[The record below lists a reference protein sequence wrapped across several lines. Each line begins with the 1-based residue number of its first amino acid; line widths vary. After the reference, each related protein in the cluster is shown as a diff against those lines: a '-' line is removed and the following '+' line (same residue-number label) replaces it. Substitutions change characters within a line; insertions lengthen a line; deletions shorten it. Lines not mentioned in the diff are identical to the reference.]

1 MEKRLLNVKEVCEYT
16 GWGQTKVREL
26 LNRQDSTF
34 TIRYG
39 NRLFAD
45 KVLFDEY
52 LKQCAKYQI
61 KI

>member
-1 MEKRLLNVKEVCEYT
+1 MEKKLLNVKEVCEYT
-16 GWGQTKVREL
+16 GWGQTKVRKL
-26 LNRQDSTF
+26 LNRKESTF

-39 NRLFAD
+39 NRLFVD

-52 LKQCAKYQI
+52 LQQCAKYQI